1 VMATNAKTLGY
12 VEDEIGRKRWFFGKN
27 REGPRAV
34 AETERAA
41 INMPV
46 QGLEA
51 DILKITM
58 AKSHSLLNKCGL
70 FPKKAR
76 MILTIH
82 DELIFEIADD
92 ILEETS
98 REIKNIAEGSYPVSV
113 PLVVEIKTG
122 RNWGEM
128 KEFKL

>member
-1 VMATNAKTLGY
+1 M
-12 VEDEIGRKRWFFGKN
+12 
-27 REGPRAV
+27 
-34 AETERAA
+34 ERAA
-41 INMPV
+41 INMQV
-46 QGLEA
+46 QGPEA

-58 AKSHSLLNKCGL
+58 AKSHSLLGKRGL
-70 FPKKAR
+70 FPKKAS

-98 REIKNIAEGSYPVSV
+98 REIKKIAEEGYPISV

-122 RNWGEM
+122 RNLGEM
-128 KEFKL
+128 EEFKP